1 MKQYVTET
9 DFNHALVAFSTG
21 TLRQTRS
28 SLRRALNTFRKVA
41 RQSLKLFENVLVDDK
56 FYGFSSGG
64 FSEPS
69 DPRLR
74 PPPNR
79 HY

>member
-9 DFNHALVAFSTG
+9 DFNHVLAPFGAR
-21 TLRQTRS
+21 TLRQTRNS
-28 SLRRALNTFRKVA
+28 FRKFGVMLTA
-41 RQSLKLFENVLVDDK
+41 SFRHSLKLFEQVLVDDK

-64 FSEPS
+64 FTEPN
-69 DPRLR
+69 DPRLK